1 MKAPNLL
8 RRFLRR
14 SVVRSPLEPLVLDT
28 AARALIAKRQIDE
41 ALELVRKAM
50 AFLPNDMSGAEMA
63 RRVHSLEAELRKTR

>member
-1 MKAPNLL
+1 
-8 RRFLRR
+8 
-14 SVVRSPLEPLVLDT
+14 VLDT